1 MTMGTRSSDTCDT
14 VDSVGLIQ
22 MITGELITEKE
33 GLNL

>member
-1 MTMGTRSSDTCDT
+1 MTMGTRSSDTRDT